1 MKNIHGKVLFL
12 CLLLVANLNAIETK
26 YCSYSISSS
35 KQSAILHE
43 AINISFTTRQKTKNE
58 VMFFDLKPLPSKEY
72 EIISIKEKR
81 HEFNYHDAK
90 KDFEFLVIPKKVG
103 TIKVAFD
110 FRVRRASDDAVAQA
124 YRGSR
129 DNVKSIPTIK
139 VNIDK
144 PTVTL
149 NIKPL
154 KQAVDAVGDFSLV
167 MSIDKRKASS
177 YDKVNVVY
185 RLQGRGF
192 LDKNFTPLKEINGV
206 SIFKGKKE
214 KEPRATQD
222 GYIYKKEWSYALV
235 ASEDYAL
242 PALTLRTY
250 NYRNKQFLDKTT
262 QLVKVQIT
270 PLDMA
275 TLLDDEESPQSA
287 IDYKKYIGYFYNL
300 LIFIGGFLFAKFLAY
315 LPKKLS
321 KKEHCCPL
329 IKSAK
334 TAKELLNHVSLL
346 LQKYPLEDE
355 VKALEALVYKSNT
368 KENFHSLKIT
378 IIRKIKES

>member
-1 MKNIHGKVLFL
+1 
-12 CLLLVANLNAIETK
+12 
-26 YCSYSISSS
+26 
-35 KQSAILHE
+35 
-43 AINISFTTRQKTKNE
+43 
-58 VMFFDLKPLPSKEY
+58 MFFDLKPLPSEEY

-139 VNIDK
+139 VNIAQ
-144 PTVTL
+144 PTITL
-149 NIKPL
+149 DIKPL

-185 RLQGRGF
+185 KLQGRGF
-192 LDKNFTPLKEINGV
+192 LDKNFTPIKELKGV

-222 GYIYKKEWSYALV
+222 GYIYNKEWSYALV
-235 ASEDYAL
+235 ASENYTL

-250 NYRNKQFLDKTT
+250 NYRNKQFSDKSI
-262 QLVKVQIT
+262 QRVKVQIT

-275 TLLDDEESPQSA
+275 ALLDDEELPKSEVN
-287 IDYKKYIGYFYNL
+287 YKKYIGYFYNI
-300 LIFIGGFLFAKFLAY
+300 LIFIAGFLFAKLLAY

-321 KKEHCCPL
+321 QKEHCCPL

-334 TAKELLNHVSLL
+334 TAKELLNHTSLL
-346 LQKYPLEDE
+346 MQKYPLEDE
-355 VKALEALVYKSNT
+355 VKVLEELVYKGHSN
-368 KENFHSLKIT
+368 ENFHSIKKQIIKKIE
-378 IIRKIKES
+378 ES